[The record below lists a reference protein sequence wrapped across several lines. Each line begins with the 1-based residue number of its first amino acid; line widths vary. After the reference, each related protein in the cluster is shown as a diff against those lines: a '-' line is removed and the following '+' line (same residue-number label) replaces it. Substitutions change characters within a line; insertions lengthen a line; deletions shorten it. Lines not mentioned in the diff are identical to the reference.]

1 MAGAGR
7 NPEVLV
13 VDDDLGVRQA
23 LDLGLGLEGFT
34 VRLAE
39 DGGTALEQVSVRL
52 PSVIV
57 LDVTMPGLTGVEV
70 VRRLRAEGRTLPV
83 CMLSARDEV
92 DDRVA
97 GLAAGADDYV
107 VKPFSIGELSAR
119 LHAMVRLHEST
130 AERPLIIG
138 DVTIE
143 PARRIASRAGRDLQ
157 LTAREFDLLLALA
170 HRPGQVL
177 SRAQLLE
184 QVWGYTWDVDT
195 NVVDVFV
202 GYLRK
207 KLEADGSPRVL
218 QTLRGI
224 GFALRTGS

>member
-1 MAGAGR
+1 MGSGR
-7 NPEVLV
+7 KPEVLV
-13 VDDDLGVRQA
+13 VDDDPGVREA

-39 DGGTALEQVSVRL
+39 DGEAALEQVAVRL

-57 LDVTMPGLTGVEV
+57 LDVTMPGPSGVEV
-70 VRRLRAEGRTLPV
+70 VRTLRAHGRTLPV

-107 VKPFSIGELSAR
+107 VKPFSIAELAAR

-130 AERPLIIG
+130 PERPLVIG
-138 DVTIE
+138 DIAIE
-143 PARRIASRAGRDLQ
+143 PARRTVTRAGRDLQ
-157 LTAREFDLLLALA
+157 LTSREFDLLHALA
-170 HRPGQVL
+170 RRPGQVL
-177 SRAQLLE
+177 SRTQLLE

-195 NVVDVFV
+195 NVVDVFI

-207 KLEADGSPRVL
+207 KLEADGDPRVL
-218 QTLRGI
+218 QTVRGI
-224 GFALRTGS
+224 GFVLRTAP